1 MTELNEQI
9 KKVRES
15 IDLFEKIQN
24 SRTVADLTVG
34 ELKQIIREVIWETV
48 PMTHIQYEPP
58 KLYEPSK
65 NNEIWC

>member
-9 KKVRES
+9 KRVRES

-34 ELKQIIREVIWETV
+34 ELKQIIREVILEVV
-48 PMTHIQYEPP
+48 PVTHIQYEPP

-65 NNEIWC
+65 NNDIWC

>member
-48 PMTHIQYEPP
+48 PMTHIQHETPQ
-58 KLYEPSK
+58 LYEPSK

>member
-34 ELKQIIREVIWETV
+34 KLKQIIREVIWETV
-48 PMTHIQYEPP
+48 PMTHIQYETPQ
-58 KLYEPSK
+58 LYEPSK
-65 NNEIWC
+65 NNDIWC

>member
-15 IDLFEKIQN
+15 IDLFEKTQN

-34 ELKQIIREVIWETV
+34 ELKQIIREVILEVV
-48 PMTHIQYEPP
+48 PMTHIQYEAPQ
-58 KLYEPSK
+58 LYEPSK
-65 NNEIWC
+65 NNDIWC

>member
-24 SRTVADLTVG
+24 SRTVAVRIDMDSY
-34 ELKQIIREVIWETV
+34 K
-48 PMTHIQYEPP
+48 Y
-58 KLYEPSK
+58 
-65 NNEIWC
+65 

>member
-9 KKVRES
+9 KKIRES
-15 IDLFEKIQN
+15 IDLFEKTKN
-24 SRTVADLTVG
+24 SRTVADLTVC

-48 PMTHIQYEPP
+48 PMTHIQHETPQ
-58 KLYEPSK
+58 LYEPSK

>member
-48 PMTHIQYEPP
+48 PMTHIHYETPQ
-58 KLYEPSK
+58 LYEPSK
-65 NNEIWC
+65 NNDIWC

>member
-34 ELKQIIREVIWETV
+34 ELKQIIREVVLEVV
-48 PMTHIQYEPP
+48 PMTHIHYESPRLCETH
-58 KLYEPSK
+58 KS
-65 NNEIWC
+65 NEIWC